1 MAAKDIKKYQFKPG
15 QSGNPTGR
23 KKKIPLLTEAL
34 ANILDA
40 ASLQELLQNLM
51 KKAVKGDIQAAKI
64 LLEYSYPKPK
74 RQPPTEPPEV
84 QVKFI
89 G

>member
-1 MAAKDIKKYQFKPG
+1 
-15 QSGNPTGR
+15 
-23 KKKIPLLTEAL
+23 
-34 ANILDA
+34 
-40 ASLQELLQNLM
+40 M

-74 RQPPTEPPEV
+74 QPPTEPPEV